1 MTPRLWG
8 QNCKCSPLTC
18 NSRWFIEF
26 FLKPSLNPLQHAM
39 FIIQHCRNPTSCTSL
54 AIMLHDTVFR
64 DISSSLCA
72 KETCYFRPRSRV
84 SRCFWIPTFFFRDSA
99 YSFHKYSVNPAY
111 ESATFWIHSPDWIF
125 LNTLGI
131 RNRVDAKSGYIVI
144 FFLIQWRHKSSPVL
158 YREYS
163 RRRRAN
169 CYCFS
174 WTWVLSLITCV
185 QYNLP
190 MITVHLN

>member
-26 FLKPSLNPLQHAM
+26 FLKPSLNPLQHAL

-72 KETCYFRPRSRV
+72 KETCYFRLRSRV

-144 FFLIQWRHKSSPVL
+144 FFLIQWRHKIEPSSLPWIFKTAPCEL
-158 YREYS
+158 LLLFL
-163 RRRRAN
+163 N
-169 CYCFS
+169 
-174 WTWVLSLITCV
+174 LSFKS
-185 QYNLP
+185 YNLCP
-190 MITVHLN
+190 V